1 MATKQS
7 APFWDFD
14 VTRMMGD
21 FRMPGMD
28 AEAVMTAQR
37 KNVEA
42 LTAANQRAMEGM
54 QEVARRHVEIMRRAV
69 EDMTA
74 SVAEFATAGTPEAK
88 VAKQADL
95 TKASFE
101 RTLAGMRELSE
112 MLAKSNAEA
121 ADIINRR
128 IAAMLD
134 ETGKKPDK

>member
-1 MATKQS
+1 MATKQN

-14 VTRMMGD
+14 MTRIMGD

-54 QEVARRHVEIMRRAV
+54 QEVARRQVEIMRRTV

-74 SVAEFATAGTPEAK
+74 SVAEFATAGTPEAR

-95 TKASFE
+95 TRESFE

-121 ADIINRR
+121 ADIINKR

-134 ETGKKPDK
+134 EAGQKIKK

>member
-1 MATKQS
+1 MATKQN

-14 VTRMMGD
+14 MTKIMGD

-54 QEVARRHVEIMRRAV
+54 QEIARRQVEIMRRAV

-121 ADIINRR
+121 ADIINKR

-134 ETGKKPDK
+134 EAGKTGK